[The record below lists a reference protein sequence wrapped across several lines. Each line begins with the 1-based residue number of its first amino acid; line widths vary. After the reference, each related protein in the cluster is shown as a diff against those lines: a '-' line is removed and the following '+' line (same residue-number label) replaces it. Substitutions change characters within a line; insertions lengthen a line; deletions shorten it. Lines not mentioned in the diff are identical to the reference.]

1 MPDQI
6 TLSSS
11 APPVV
16 NPHHKNLN
24 QVTAEFLQE
33 SKFNGIKC
41 QFRVYDKRIVKI
53 RKMTHKGPRDY
64 LVNLVVLDDRPSI
77 GMGIKLKYLVWSAIM
92 GAVCFGVLQLK
103 NLDLELLAQYVKPV
117 HYYVVAGL
125 LSAASILLFIT
136 LLRSITF
143 EWQFKSL
150 NGRRPVV
157 RFLMFNPGFGAVRSM
172 LKRISDNIQLT
183 RSNNYMSD
191 EQELAAE
198 LQEHRRLRDEGLL
211 SNRDYD
217 KAKARIMKLQTG
229 GNRRAAAVMS

>member
-11 APPVV
+11 EPPVV
-16 NPHHKNLN
+16 NPHRKNLN
-24 QVTAEFLQE
+24 QVTTEFLQE

-41 QFRVYDKRIVKI
+41 LFRVYDKRIVKI
-53 RKMTHKGPRDY
+53 KEKTHKGPRNY
-64 LVNLVVLDDRPSI
+64 LVNLVVLDDRPSFGI
-77 GMGIKLKYLVWSAIM
+77 GIKLKFLVWSAIM
-92 GAVCFGVLQLK
+92 GVVCFGVLQLK
-103 NLDLELLAQYVKPV
+103 NLNLELLAQYVKPY

-125 LSAASILLFIT
+125 LGAASTLLFIT

-150 NGRRPVV
+150 YGRRPMV

-172 LKRISDNIQLT
+172 LKRMSDNIQLT
-183 RSNNYMSD
+183 RSNNYMTD

-211 SNRDYD
+211 SSRDYE

-229 GNRRAAAVMS
+229 GNRRAAAVIS

>member
-11 APPVV
+11 EPPVV
-16 NPHHKNLN
+16 NPHKKNLN

-33 SKFNGIKC
+33 SKFNGIKHL
-41 QFRVYDKRIVKI
+41 FRVYDTRIVKI
-53 RKMTHKGPRDY
+53 KKQTRKGPRDY
-64 LVNLVVLDDRPSI
+64 LVNLVILDERPSFGI
-77 GMGIKLKYLVWSAIM
+77 GIKLKFLVWSAIM

-103 NLDLELLAQYVKPV
+103 NLNLDLLAQYVKPY
-117 HYYVVAGL
+117 HFYVVAGL
-125 LSAASILLFIT
+125 LGAASILLFIT

-143 EWQFKSL
+143 EWQFKSMH
-150 NGRRPVV
+150 GRIPLV
-157 RFLMFNPGFGAVRSM
+157 RFLMLNPGFSAVRSM
-172 LKRISDNIQLT
+172 LRHISDNIQLT

-211 SNRDYD
+211 SSRDYE
-217 KAKARIMKLQTG
+217 KAKARIMKLQAG
-229 GNRRAAAVMS
+229 GTRRATAAMS

>member
-1 MPDQI
+1 MPEQI
-6 TLSSS
+6 TLSSTE
-11 APPVV
+11 PPVV

-24 QVTAEFLQE
+24 QVTTKFLQE
-33 SKFNGIKC
+33 STFHGIKC
-41 QFRVYDKRIVKI
+41 LFRVYDRRIVKI
-53 RKMTHKGPRDY
+53 KKMTQKGPRSY
-64 LVNLVVLDDRPSI
+64 LVNLILLDDRPSFGI
-77 GMGIKLKYLVWSAIM
+77 GIKLTFLVWSAIM

-103 NLDLELLAQYVKPV
+103 NLNLELLAQYVKPH
-117 HYYVVAGL
+117 HYYLVAGL
-125 LSAASILLFIT
+125 LGAASILLFIA

-150 NGRRPVV
+150 NGRRPLV
-157 RFLMFNPGFGAVRSM
+157 RILMFSPGFGAVRTM
-172 LKRISDNIQLT
+172 LKSMSDNIQLT

-229 GNRRAAAVMS
+229 GKRRAAAVTS

>member
-1 MPDQI
+1 MSDQI

-11 APPVV
+11 EPPVV
-16 NPHHKNLN
+16 NPHRKNLN
-24 QVTAEFLQE
+24 QVTTEFLQE

-41 QFRVYDKRIVKI
+41 LFRVYDKRIVKI
-53 RKMTHKGPRDY
+53 TKKTHKGHRDY

-77 GMGIKLKYLVWSAIM
+77 GIGIKLKFLVWSAII
-92 GAVCFGVLQLK
+92 GAMSFGVLQLK
-103 NLDLELLAQYVKPV
+103 YLNLELLAQYAKPY

-125 LSAASILLFIT
+125 LGAASILLFIT

-150 NGRRPVV
+150 HGRKPLV
-157 RFLMFNPGFGAVRSM
+157 RFLMFSPGFGAVRSM

-191 EQELAAE
+191 ELELAAE
-198 LQEHRRLRDEGLL
+198 LKEHRRLRDEGLL
-211 SNRDYD
+211 SSRDYE
-217 KAKARIMKLQTG
+217 KAKARIMKLQSS
-229 GNRRAAAVMS
+229 GNRRAAVVMS